1 MICTPSDAGIGEASQ
16 RFELDAMVCRV
27 LFQAIG
33 SMLIDARKL
42 FLQ

>member
-1 MICTPSDAGIGEASQ
+1 MICTPSYAAIGEASQ

-27 LFQAIG
+27 LSQAIG
-33 SMLIDARKL
+33 SMLVDGRKL